1 MAHQDSPPELY
12 FDLNAR
18 MTDDGYLATCQ
29 GTLDD
34 LAKLGLTLDQA
45 VGRRFAFAQPDT
57 NDKGELDAW
66 YFTGTIVKDAKFG
79 YIAVADSRGVIWKS
93 EALGPGAA

>member
-18 MTDDGYLATCQ
+18 MTDSGYLATCR

-34 LAKLGLTLDQA
+34 LAKLGLTLEQA
-45 VGRRFAFAQPDT
+45 VGRRFAFVQPDS
-57 NDKGELDAW
+57 NEKGEPDAW
-66 YFTGTIVKDAKFG
+66 YFTGTIVNDAEFG
-79 YIAVADSRGVIWKS
+79 YLAVADARGVIWKS
-93 EALGPGAA
+93 EAGGSGAA